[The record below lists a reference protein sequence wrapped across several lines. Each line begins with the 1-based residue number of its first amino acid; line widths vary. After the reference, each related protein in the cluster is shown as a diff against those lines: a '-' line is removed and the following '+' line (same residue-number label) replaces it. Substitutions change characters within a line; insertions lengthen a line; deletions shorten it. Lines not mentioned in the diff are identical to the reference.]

1 MVDKNFSVIKPVENL
16 NNIANLKPIQ
26 ERRKRKKDRRQQNN
40 ENEKKT
46 ETNPHDNTHSIEEDI
61 TMEINDNDGE
71 KHSIDYRA

>member
-1 MVDKNFSVIKPVENL
+1 MVDKNFNVIKPVENL

-40 ENEKKT
+40 ENEKET
-46 ETNPHDNTHSIEEDI
+46 ETNLHDNTHSIEEDI

-71 KHSIDYRA
+71 EHSIDYRA